1 MSMHEAVVMD
11 SAIDKLKEC
20 ISQINPLV
28 ECLEDVKKALDT
40 IPKARHIRDK
50 ELARLMFRRII
61 SLSDQIVM
69 LDSDELMTSQKLAAN
84 ISKMA
89 RDTLKALADEGGEEG
104 GYRNG
109 LDRSKY

>member
-11 SAIDKLKEC
+11 SAIDELKEC

-50 ELARLMFRRII
+50 ELARLMFRRIM